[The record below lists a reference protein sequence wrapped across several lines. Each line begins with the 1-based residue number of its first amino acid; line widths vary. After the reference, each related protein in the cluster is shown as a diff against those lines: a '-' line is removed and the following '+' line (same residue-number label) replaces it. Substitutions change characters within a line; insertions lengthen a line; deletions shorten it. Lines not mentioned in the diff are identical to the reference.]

1 MPLSSH
7 SEGTYLETSSHATC
21 QRTFSHSRLS
31 SLIHCGQILAQRVE
45 LVSVSLSTLQNK
57 KQNKK
62 GGGALARNEWSNILP
77 KSSQARKKPPP
88 PSTTYYCG
96 FSVRLSR
103 CRVPGVEHLATELT
117 VQRIGQLATNT
128 GQRERAVFFFLPF
141 LFCFVVFLTCCLWNC
156 IVLPLRILG
165 QSKNQWAAG
174 DICCITFVWMWRNM
188 WNTLAVVAALLL
200 KLVVRHQ
207 CISACASSTISPS
220 FSNSLL
226 SYCHR
231 RGNLSSAS
239 SSWSSSLFVC
249 T

>member
-1 MPLSSH
+1 MLLSRH
-7 SEGTYLETSSHATC
+7 SVGTYSETSSHATC
-21 QRTFSHSRLS
+21 QRIRPQS
-31 SLIHCGQILAQRVE
+31 SQLADPLWTDPGTKSGISVCELIYT
-45 LVSVSLSTLQNK
+45 S
-57 KQNKK
+57 KQKTKQK
-62 GGGALARNEWSNILP
+62 GGGARARNEWSNILP

-117 VQRIGQLATNT
+117 VQRIGQLATNS
-128 GQRERAVFFFLPF
+128 GQWERAVFFLLLSF
-141 LFCFVVFLTCCLWNC
+141 LFCFVDFLTCCLWNC
-156 IVLPLRILG
+156 IVRPLRILG

-200 KLVVRHQ
+200 KLVVRRQ

-226 SYCHR
+226 SYCHS